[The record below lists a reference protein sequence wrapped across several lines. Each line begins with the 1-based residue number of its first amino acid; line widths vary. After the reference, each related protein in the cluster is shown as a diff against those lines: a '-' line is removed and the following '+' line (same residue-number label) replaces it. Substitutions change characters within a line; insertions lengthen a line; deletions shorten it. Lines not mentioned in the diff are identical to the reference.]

1 MRSSRSPT
9 SFGTRTHAVTC
20 ALWTSSAAGRSTI
33 VSIQLPPGRN
43 DHAVAQGPQERS
55 SLTVVLAAQ
64 SGVPG
69 RPRTPNSKQ
78 AHGHQGKEN
87 GVAGDPGIIAP
98 FMRPRASAKRT
109 DELNAVVSGHID
121 RAAGCRPLRH
131 SPACVRPYRRLVA
144 HTREPRD
151 VTADPDAAIRRTA
164 DVVMRCVRSY
174 DPA

>member
-20 ALWTSSAAGRSTI
+20 ALWTSSAAERSTI

-43 DHAVAQGPQERS
+43 DHTVAQGPQKRS

-87 GVAGDPGIIAP
+87 GVAGDAGIIAP
-98 FMRPRASAKRT
+98 FHAPARVR
-109 DELNAVVSGHID
+109 DSGQMNSKEQPGGLSILGPWFPSRGD
-121 RAAGCRPLRH
+121 RAKARCAEKAERDRGGRH
-131 SPACVRPYRRLVA
+131 GPARTGSPG
-144 HTREPRD
+144 TR
-151 VTADPDAAIRRTA
+151 
-164 DVVMRCVRSY
+164 
-174 DPA
+174 